1 MELYHGSDRIISKP
15 LYGGGRPYNDYGP
28 GFYCTRNLELAYEWA
43 CTDHYTG
50 FANKYVLDDTGLVTI
65 NLNSRKYH
73 ILNWLAVLLD
83 NRIFDIAAPLP
94 RQAKKYILDNFLLD
108 YKSSDILVGYRADD
122 SYFSFARAF
131 LNNTIT
137 LEQLG
142 RAMHLGKLGEQ
153 VVIRSVRAYEALM
166 YLGAAPAIRGV
177 WYARRMARDKA
188 ARDAFRAVQKETP
201 LLDAVYIVDIIRE
214 KWQNDD
220 PRIQ

>member
-28 GFYCTRNLELAYEWA
+28 GFYCTKNLELAYEWA

-50 FANKYVLDDTGLVTI
+50 YANKYELDGTGLVTI

-73 ILNWLAVLLD
+73 ILNWMAVLLE
-83 NRIFDIAAPLP
+83 NRIFDITASLP
-94 RQAKKYILDNFLLD
+94 RQARRYILDNFLPE
-108 YKSSDILVGYRADD
+108 YKECDIIIGYRADD

-131 LNNTIT
+131 LNNTLT

-153 VVIRSVRAYEALM
+153 VVIRSARAFEALM
-166 YLGAAPAIRGV
+166 YLGAAPAARDA
-177 WYARRMARDKA
+177 WFPRRMARDKA
-188 ARDAFRAVQKETP
+188 AKEAFHTIQQENP
-201 LLDAVYIVDIIRE
+201 LVEAVYVVDIIRG

-220 PRIQ
+220 PRLQ